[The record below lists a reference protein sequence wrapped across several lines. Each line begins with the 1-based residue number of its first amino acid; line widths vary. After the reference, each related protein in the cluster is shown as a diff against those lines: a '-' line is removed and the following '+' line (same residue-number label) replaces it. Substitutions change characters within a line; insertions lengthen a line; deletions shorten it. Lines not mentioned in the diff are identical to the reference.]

1 IGRAYRVSRISI
13 FEDSDDGLSNRNTIE
28 WCNEE
33 IESFIAV
40 SKVIGVFLLKQRLE
54 EREKSRI

>member
-1 IGRAYRVSRISI
+1 MEIIYP
-13 FEDSDDGLSNRNTIE
+13 DDGLSNRNTIE

-33 IESFIAV
+33 IESFIAI